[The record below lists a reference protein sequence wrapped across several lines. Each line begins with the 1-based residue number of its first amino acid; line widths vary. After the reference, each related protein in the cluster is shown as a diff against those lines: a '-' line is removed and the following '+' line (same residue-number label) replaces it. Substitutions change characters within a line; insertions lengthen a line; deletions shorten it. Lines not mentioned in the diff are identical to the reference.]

1 MNTESISAFDGLF
14 DQPGGPVR
22 RRRSRLFWFCLPPM
36 LWMLLILLLIG
47 LPGYSVTLPD
57 FSFSDWVIH
66 GSMFFP
72 LGLLWMQALR
82 KQRVLNWARMFAG
95 YCTWMICIVFSGL
108 TELLQAWVFVQR
120 SAQLGDYLAN
130 LTGCG
135 LGYLFYVWMIR
146 Q

>member
-1 MNTESISAFDGLF
+1 MNTGSISAFDGLF
-14 DQPGGPVR
+14 DPTGPVR
-22 RRRSRLFWFCLPPM
+22 RRRRRLFLFCLPPV
-36 LWMLLILLLIG
+36 LWMFLILLLTG
-47 LPGYSVTLPD
+47 LPGYSVTLPA

-66 GSMFFP
+66 CGMFFP

-82 KQRVLNWARMFAG
+82 KQRVLNLVRLFAG
-95 YCTWMICIVFSGL
+95 YYTWMICIVFSGM

-130 LTGCG
+130 LTGCA
-135 LGYLFYVWMIR
+135 LGYLFYVSLIR